1 MRAGS
6 PRMLREINDRAAIEV
21 LLREGPLTRAELE
34 VAIGL
39 SKPATAQLLTRLEL
53 DDLVVKDGVRGGG
66 RGPRAQLWAANGRL
80 AHVAAVDLTPH
91 LADFVVADVAG
102 AVLAEYQVPLPVHE
116 GADVIGT
123 FGNALSHVTKAGG
136 LTPGELANV
145 VIGAQGA
152 FDPRTGLLSSAP
164 HIPGWLG
171 FDVPG
176 RLSDELGIDVVIE
189 NDVNLVAVE
198 EMTVGKATDVDDFVM
213 VWLSEGV
220 GGAVVIGRRLLRGA
234 TGGGGEIDWM
244 RVPDPVKIDT
254 GDQWPE
260 SGARFGN
267 LVDSPAICRLA
278 KAHGIT
284 AETAW
289 DAVEQAKAQ
298 GTHTF
303 LDDLARRVAGGVA
316 SLVAVADP
324 QLVLLCGDTSRA
336 GGEDFADRVQA
347 KLHELVLP
355 RTPVDVASVQG
366 NAVRAGALQSAL
378 ATAREDV
385 FGVVTPTL
393 LGSRRPAVGPPSR
406 QASVAIPNTRL
417 VPSPPE
423 ESDR

>member
-1 MRAGS
+1 
-6 PRMLREINDRAAIEV
+6 MLREINDRAAIEV

-39 SKPATAQLLTRLEL
+39 SKPATAQLLTRLEH

-80 AHVAAVDLTPH
+80 AH
-91 LADFVVADVAG
+91 
-102 AVLAEYQVPLPVHE
+102 
-116 GADVIGT
+116 
-123 FGNALSHVTKAGG
+123 
-136 LTPGELANV
+136 V

-244 RVPDPVKIDT
+244 RVPDPVEADT
-254 GDQWPE
+254 GDRWPQP
-260 SGARFGN
+260 GARFGN
-267 LVDSPAICRLA
+267 LVDSPAIVRLA

-298 GTHTF
+298 RGTHF

-324 QLVLLCGDTSRA
+324 QLVLLCGETSRA
-336 GGEDFADRVQA
+336 GGEDFAARVQTR
-347 KLHELVLP
+347 LHE
-355 RTPVDVASVQG
+355 
-366 NAVRAGALQSAL
+366 
-378 ATAREDV
+378 
-385 FGVVTPTL
+385 
-393 LGSRRPAVGPPSR
+393 
-406 QASVAIPNTRL
+406 
-417 VPSPPE
+417 
-423 ESDR
+423 

>member
-34 VAIGL
+34 LAIGL
-39 SKPATAQLLTRLEL
+39 SKPATAQLLTRLEE
-53 DDLVVKDGVRGGG
+53 DALVVKAGVRGGG
-66 RGPRAQLWAANGRL
+66 RGPRAQLWAANGGL
-80 AHVAAVDLTPH
+80 AFVAAVDLTPH
-91 LADFVVADVAG
+91 QADFVVADVAG
-102 AVLAEYQVPLPVHE
+102 VVLAEYRTPLPVHA
-116 GADVIGT
+116 GADVVGT
-123 FGNALSHVTKAGG
+123 FGEALSQVAQTAGI
-136 LTPGELANV
+136 TRNQLAHV

-171 FDVPG
+171 FDVPQK
-176 RLSDELGIDVVIE
+176 LSDELGVDVLIE

-198 EMTVGKATDVDDFVM
+198 EMSAGKAQDVDDFVM

-244 RVPDPVKIDT
+244 RVPDPATVDT
-254 GDQWPE
+254 GDVWPE
-260 SGARFGN
+260 AGARFGN

-278 KAHGIT
+278 AAHGIE

-289 DAVEQAKAQ
+289 DAVSKA
-298 GTHTF
+298 GERHPF
-303 LDDLARRVAGGVA
+303 LDDLAKRVAGGVA
-316 SLVAVADP
+316 NLVAVADP

-336 GGEDFADRVQA
+336 GGEDFAALVQE

-355 RTPVDVASVQG
+355 RTPVGCASVQG

-378 ATAREDV
+378 ATTREDV

-393 LGSRRPAVGPPSR
+393 LGSRRPEGGSTRPRPSSSNR
-406 QASVAIPNTRL
+406 
-417 VPSPPE
+417 
-423 ESDR
+423 